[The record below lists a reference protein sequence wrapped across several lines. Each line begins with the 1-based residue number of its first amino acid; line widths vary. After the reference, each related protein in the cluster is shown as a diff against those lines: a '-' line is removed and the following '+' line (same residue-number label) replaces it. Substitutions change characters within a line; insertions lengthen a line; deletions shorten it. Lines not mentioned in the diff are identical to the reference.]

1 MELFET
7 NKSNK
12 SSETN
17 KSNKSCY
24 EFEEIVLE
32 SQDVLFGDSVISA
45 TYILYLE
52 GNGRLPLIQEQLK
65 RFRPSRLVYLVR
77 NKGYKKCVKEDWV
90 QRSTHDLTHAYFT
103 AFAHSRSK
111 GYKNVL
117 VLEDDFRWSL
127 RIGDLQVRREIS
139 EFVESLQGHD
149 FKYALGASPFFML
162 HCSWDL
168 RHYWGPYVLSHSVIY
183 SSAHVDQLL
192 TKDPSELRE
201 LFDNNSMFNYLYGE
215 PVCYQLLEETENKA
229 NWNNPVIDF
238 GIKMLGM
245 DKGIEG
251 FERLYVLAKWW
262 MPVLSIVLI
271 CWVLIRMISIQMKS
285 IRIPSI
291 QSRKKRR
298 TSI

>member
-7 NKSNK
+7 
-12 SSETN
+12 
-17 KSNKSCY
+17 NKSCY
-24 EFEEIVLE
+24 EFEEIVLSE
-32 SQDVLFGDSVISA
+32 RAETEGSEDVLFGDSVISA

-65 RFRPSRLVYLVR
+65 RFRPSQTVYLVR

-103 AFAHSRSK
+103 AFTHSRSK

-168 RHYWGPYVLSHSVIY
+168 RHYWGPYVLSHAVIY
-183 SSAHVDQLL
+183 SSAHVDHLL
-192 TKDPSELRE
+192 TKDPTDLRE
-201 LFDNNSMFNYLYGE
+201 LFDQNNMFNYLYGE
-215 PVCYQLLEETENKA
+215 ALCYQLLEETENKS
-229 NWNNPVIDF
+229 NWSNPVIDGGISLF
-238 GIKMLGM
+238 GLNR
-245 DKGIEG
+245 DVRG
-251 FERLYVLAKWW
+251 FDRVYVCAKWIIPFII
-262 MPVLSIVLI
+262 MGIVAFLAYRYL
-271 CWVLIRMISIQMKS
+271 VPL
-285 IRIPSI
+285 RI
-291 QSRKKRR
+291 RKKRR

>member
-1 MELFET
+1 ME
-7 NKSNK
+7 
-12 SSETN
+12 
-17 KSNKSCY
+17 SCY
-24 EFEEIVLE
+24 EFEEIVFSE
-32 SQDVLFGDSVISA
+32 GSEDVLFGDSVISA

-65 RFRPSRLVYLVR
+65 RFRPCRQVYLVR
-77 NKGYKKCVKEDWV
+77 NKGYKKCVKDEWV

-117 VLEDDFRWSL
+117 VLEDDFRWSP

-192 TKDPSELRE
+192 LKDPATMRE

-229 NWNNPVIDF
+229 NWNNPVIDVV
-238 GIKMLGM
+238 IKVLGM

-251 FERLYVLAKWW
+251 FLRLYVLAKWW
-262 MPVLSIVLI
+262 IPVLIIVLI
-271 CWVLIRMISIQMKS
+271 CLVLIRISLIRIPSIQMKS
-285 IRIPSI
+285 FRIPSIRINSI